1 MSRRSWRHRR
11 SCGGRRRGGQ
21 GRLQRLATAEGL
33 RVLAAQGA
41 GTERHARAQL
51 EGLAMRT
58 GRSVAE
64 LSLLVLNHGLHLRH
78 MDRTSGRG

>member
-1 MSRRSWRHRR
+1 M
-11 SCGGRRRGGQ
+11 
-21 GRLQRLATAEGL
+21 
-33 RVLAAQGA
+33 LAAQGA